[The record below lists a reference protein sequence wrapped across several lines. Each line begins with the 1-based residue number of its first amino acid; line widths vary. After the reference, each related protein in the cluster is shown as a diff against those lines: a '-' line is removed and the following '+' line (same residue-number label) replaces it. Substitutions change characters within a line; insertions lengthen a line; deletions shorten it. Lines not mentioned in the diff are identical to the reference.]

1 MPDHIAGCAN
11 RSISQVPF
19 SLNRR
24 QLLGSIG
31 LLAGSTLWAGQSSE
45 AFASALGATTLP
57 TSKWLRHENRRAGS
71 TEWLSHKAASVGAL
85 DGYASSTSVNRGE
98 SLDLFVSTT
107 YASFI
112 VKVFRMGYYQGLGA
126 RLIETS
132 SKVDGNMQA
141 IPSPDQLGTVDCH
154 WESSLQL
161 SINHRY
167 PPGQYLALLVAPDQ
181 TGRFVPFLVR
191 DDSSKAAFVYMSSVT
206 TWQAYNA
213 WGGFSLYRGANQ
225 DGDDGFNDATRA
237 DVVSFNRPYS
247 RSMQNGAGDF
257 LGNEFPLLFLA
268 EQLGLDMTYWTS
280 LDLHERGDLL
290 SSHQALL
297 SLGHDEYYSPAMRD
311 AVTTAVNNGLNVS
324 FFGAN
329 FIYRKIRFEPS
340 VNGQYRLMVNYRSTA
355 DPIMATNPQLATVN
369 WQDYPSGIASS
380 TFSGSYWGGVD
391 GTGSL
396 EVENAST
403 WLWANTGLSNGSVLP
418 NALGGEFNHYVTT
431 AVNPDNVEILA
442 RSSVGG
448 GESDVTYVA
457 QPDGGGVFC
466 SGTGHWIYDL
476 SNFPNLY
483 TLQQG
488 YMLAPPIA
496 NVTLPIRRA
505 TVNVLSLFGSGP
517 AGTTQPSTP
526 TSY

>member
-1 MPDHIAGCAN
+1 M
-11 RSISQVPF
+11 PF

-31 LLAGSTLWAGQSSE
+31 ILAGSTLWESSSSE
-45 AFASALGATTLP
+45 AFASALGATLLP
-57 TSKWLRHENRRAGS
+57 KSKWLQHENSRAGS
-71 TEWLSHKAASVGAL
+71 TEWLSHKGASIGAL
-85 DGYASSTSVNRGE
+85 DGYASTTSVNRGE
-98 SLDLFVSTT
+98 SLNLFVSTT

-132 SKVDGNMQA
+132 SKVTGHVQT
-141 IPSPDQLGTVDCH
+141 IPSPDQLGTVDCN

-161 SINHRY
+161 SIGHHY

-257 LGNEFPLLFLA
+257 LGNEFPFLFLA

-280 LDLHERGDLL
+280 LDLHERGNLL
-290 SSHQALL
+290 SSHKALL

-311 AVTTAVNNGLNVS
+311 AVTTAVSNGLNVS

-340 VNGQYRLMVNYRSTA
+340 ANGHCRLMVNYRSTA

-380 TFSGSYWGGVD
+380 TFTGSYWGGVD
-391 GTGSL
+391 GAGSL

-403 WLWANTGLSNGSVLP
+403 WLWANTGLSNGAVLP

-431 AVNPDNVEILA
+431 AVNPANVEILA
-442 RSSVGG
+442 SSNVGG

-457 QPDGGGVFC
+457 AANGGGVFC

-476 SNFPNLY
+476 SNFPKLY
-483 TLQQG
+483 ALQQG

-496 NVTLPIRRA
+496 NVTFPIRRA

-517 AGTTQPSTP
+517 AGASQPSTSTP
-526 TSY
+526 N